1 MKKITLAL
9 IMLAGVD
16 LLVSLLVK
24 FGAIP
29 FGALNSWPHSIMA
42 YGEFL
47 LLLAIA
53 LGIYDGM
60 GKK

>member
-1 MKKITLAL
+1 MKKIVLVIILLAV
-9 IMLAGVD
+9 AD

-24 FGAIP
+24 FGIVP
-29 FGALNSWPHSIMA
+29 FGLLNTWPHSIMA